1 MIEQNR
7 KGDHTMSKGI
17 LEIMREIP
25 DPRKGNAILHKLD
38 EILTIAILAIIC
50 DYTQF
55 TEMEL
60 FGIEQEEWLRSF
72 LTLEHG
78 IPSHDT
84 FGDVFAAIDP
94 EAFRKGF
101 MEWTESIRKEI
112 KDEVVAI
119 DGKTIRGSKSI
130 TENKKPV
137 HIVSAWAA
145 ENGLVLG
152 EVATDEKS
160 NEITAIPKL
169 LKMLHLKGCI
179 VTIDAMGTQKD
190 IAQEIAAKEA
200 DYILPVKENHP
211 SLLEDIRY
219 FFREEATSC
228 EYAKTTEK
236 SHGRLERRECYIST
250 NIDWIQQKNEW
261 KGLSGIGMIV
271 SHVQTIG
278 QETEETAVHYVLYS
292 KKDMTAAQVLAAKR
306 RHWSVENSLHWV
318 LDVDF
323 GEDSSRMRVQNAA
336 ENVNIARHL
345 ALNLLKSEKSFNRS
359 LNLKRKKCLL
369 SHDYLLKVFLGA

>member
-1 MIEQNR
+1 
-7 KGDHTMSKGI
+7 MSKGI

-94 EAFRKGF
+94 KAFRKGF

-119 DGKTIRGSKSI
+119 DGKTIRGSKSF

-152 EVATDEKS
+152 EVAADEKS

-190 IAQEIAAKEA
+190 IAQEIVAKEA

-236 SHGRLERRECYIST
+236 SHGRLEIRECYIST
-250 NIDWIQQKNEW
+250 NIDWMQQKNEW

-271 SHVQTIG
+271 SHVRTIG

-369 SHDYLLKVFLGA
+369 SHDYLLKVFLEA